1 MEKKF
6 FRVKYRNNGFPP
18 QSILK
23 KYNEASLFDAN
34 GHYEI
39 TIYDW
44 SYAYTLQVEHE
55 KLPLVPDWFM
65 VSAYI
70 GKENIEILKKIG
82 EIASTAPYTRESIQY
97 TFRKYPNISQL
108 VGVWNELKLGIQ
120 GIELF
125 EDSIVK
131 RYICF
136 SSDFLPS
143 GYKEK
148 TSGFI
153 EFVNG
158 ILNELE
164 GEIYINTSDLVIN
177 TALVG
182 AVNGIRDIWSNTP
195 NWVKT
200 ALAVGGVI
208 AIKAIVRD
216 ACMDGLNFGND
227 NNSLAGSDFGGSDYD
242 GSDFGGLDFDGSD
255 FDGSDFDGLDFN
267 GSDFGGSD
275 FDGLDFDGSD
285 YDGSDYE
292 QGYNVP
298 FGANRTVG
306 GDTYLE
312 KGTITL
318 ERAGGGSGDKEVTV
332 YVKSGTNTRYI
343 LDGNTPRKIDGIKFT
358 VYNGI
363 KYFIK

>member
-1 MEKKF
+1 MEKKK
-6 FRVKYRNNGFPP
+6 FRVKYSNNGFTP

-23 KYNEASLFDAN
+23 KYNEASFLDGN

-39 TIYDW
+39 TIYDR

-82 EIASTAPYTRESIQY
+82 DIASTAPYTRESIQY

-108 VGVWNELKLGIQ
+108 VGVWNGLKLGIQ

-242 GSDFGGLDFDGSD
+242 GSDFGGSDFGGLD
-255 FDGSDFDGLDFN
+255 FDGSDFDGLDFD
-267 GSDFGGSD
+267 GSDFGGS
-275 FDGLDFDGSD
+275 DFDGSD

-292 QGYNVP
+292 QGYNVS

-318 ERAGGGSGDKEVTV
+318 ERPGGGLGEKDVTV

-343 LDGNTPRKIDGIKFT
+343 LDGNTPRKIDGMKFT

-363 KYFIK
+363 KYIIK

>member
-18 QSILK
+18 KSILK

-55 KLPLVPDWFM
+55 KLPLVPDWFA

-108 VGVWNELKLGIQ
+108 VGIWNELKLGIQ
-120 GIELF
+120 GIELW

-177 TALVG
+177 QALVD

-195 NWVKT
+195 KWVKT

-216 ACMDGLNFGND
+216 ACTDGLNFGND
-227 NNSLAGSDFGGSDYD
+227 NNSLAGSDFSGSDYD
-242 GSDFGGLDFDGSD
+242 GSDFGGSDYDGSD
-255 FDGSDFDGLDFN
+255 F
-267 GSDFGGSD
+267 
-275 FDGLDFDGSD
+275 
-285 YDGSDYE
+285 DGSDYE

-306 GDTYLE
+306 GDTYLDR
-312 KGTITL
+312 GTITL
-318 ERAGGGSGDKEVTV
+318 ERAGGGLGDKDVTV
-332 YVKSGTNTRYI
+332 YVKAGTNTRYI
-343 LDGNTPRKIDGIKFT
+343 LDGNTPRRIDGMKFT
-358 VYNGI
+358 IYNGI
-363 KYFIK
+363 KYIIK